1 MVSAAPNAPERL
13 GNSKLSPV
21 SARQDRRLRSV
32 LVAEYHRPL
41 AGVADRFKMISAR

>member
-32 LVAEYHRPL
+32 LVDRPL
-41 AGVADRFKMISAR
+41 AGVADRFKMISSR